1 MPAASAIIV
10 WPHRT
15 VWQLSQITGDA
26 KRTAKGVLTK
36 WGAHMTTR
44 YIVRR
49 QENHMFCVWDTTT
62 DKPAEEAG
70 GDLQY
75 TDLQLDKAFDCART
89 LNRDRAK
96 N

>member
-1 MPAASAIIV
+1 
-10 WPHRT
+10 
-15 VWQLSQITGDA
+15 
-26 KRTAKGVLTK
+26 
-36 WGAHMTTR
+36 
-44 YIVRR
+44 
-49 QENHMFCVWDTTT
+49 MFCVWDTTT

>member
-1 MPAASAIIV
+1 MLALYGRAGTKRAA
-10 WPHRT
+10 R
-15 VWQLSQITGDA
+15 D
-26 KRTAKGVLTK
+26 VLTK

-49 QENHMFCVWDTTT
+49 RENDMFCVWDTTT

-75 TDLQLDKAFDCART
+75 TDLQPDKAFDCART

-96 N
+96 NSN

>member
-1 MPAASAIIV
+1 
-10 WPHRT
+10 
-15 VWQLSQITGDA
+15 
-26 KRTAKGVLTK
+26 
-36 WGAHMTTR
+36 MTTR

-49 QENHMFCVWDTTT
+49 QENDKFCVWDTTT
-62 DKPAEEAG
+62 DKPAEEAS

-96 N
+96 NSN